1 VKLATI
7 RDGRPTLP
15 VRVDRDEAIECRNT
29 CRKERLG

>member
-1 VKLATI
+1 VRLATT
-7 RDGRPTLP
+7 RDGGHTLA